1 MNIISCVPIKSTSFF
16 IKLTT
21 FSIFTALAVHR
32 GNNFS
37 IPDDDDP
44 SHEIAINI
52 VAADDDVTTAGVN
65 FTHLFVAKC
74 PKKLDHFT
82 EL

>member
-1 MNIISCVPIKSTSFF
+1 MYPIHLTYFVINI
-16 IKLTT
+16 
-21 FSIFTALAVHR
+21 ALAVHR

-52 VAADDDVTTAGVN
+52 VAADDDVTTAGPDFIN
-65 FTHLFVAKC
+65 LFVASKARSFN
-74 PKKLDHFT
+74 KIS
-82 EL
+82 

>member
-1 MNIISCVPIKSTSFF
+1 LLNI
-16 IKLTT
+16 
-21 FSIFTALAVHR
+21 ALAVHR

-52 VAADDDVTTAGVN
+52 VAADDDVTTAGPN
-65 FTHLFVAKC
+65 FNNLFVALKAK
-74 PKKLDHFT
+74 PFNKIS
-82 EL
+82 

>member
-1 MNIISCVPIKSTSFF
+1 MC
-16 IKLTT
+16 LTK
-21 FSIFTALAVHR
+21 FSLLLALAVHR

-52 VAADDDVTTAGVN
+52 VAADDDVATAGFYSTN
-65 FTHLFVAKC
+65 LFTANSLN
-74 PKKLDHFT
+74 KLDPFT
-82 EL
+82 VFVKSA